1 MHEVAMLSLK
11 YKSDS
16 NIVCLVMGKKWV
28 YCLGVSLYQFWW
40 VDILIGDTNLIVLVI
55 KTITSTDSTP
65 IIADATVDI
74 DESFAFESHRS
85 DAEKMVYNDF
95 MP

>member
-1 MHEVAMLSLK
+1 
-11 YKSDS
+11 
-16 NIVCLVMGKKWV
+16 MG
-28 YCLGVSLYQFWW
+28 
-40 VDILIGDTNLIVLVI
+40 ILIGDTNLIVLVI

-85 DAEKMVYNDF
+85 DAEKMVYNIEHERFYAIVKIIILDIKLF
-95 MP
+95 AIRIP